1 MEAQKRYAAI
11 DIGSNAIR
19 LLVAQVMPNT
29 CSPMIKKLSVIRVP
43 IRLGEDVFEDGIIS
57 EQKSV
62 ALMEAIQ
69 GFHHLLNAYEVEAVM
84 ACATSAMRE
93 AKNGDQIT
101 ERIEKSTGIKI
112 EIISGAKEAEII
124 FSAGIA
130 GFEDVESTYFYID
143 VGGGSTELTIF
154 SKGRKISSKSFPIGT
169 VRQLKGKVKEVD
181 WRELKEWLK
190 DNLTDIKIDIAIGS
204 GGNINKLLKLI
215 PEKRKKDKYLSFEEL
230 KSIYG
235 DLSILTE
242 EERMVEYGLNQDRAD
257 VIVPAAKVFLT
268 LMHWANI
275 DEIAVP
281 KFGLADGLVR
291 KLAEENY

>member
-19 LLVAQVMPNT
+19 LLVARVIPQTKPPV
-29 CSPMIKKLSVIRVP
+29 IKKLSVIRVP
-43 IRLGEDVFEDGIIS
+43 IRLGEDVFEDGFIS
-57 EQKSV
+57 EQKSL
-62 ALMEAIQ
+62 ALVEAIQ

-93 AKNGDQIT
+93 ATNGDQIV

-124 FSAGIA
+124 FSAGVEA
-130 GFEDVESTYFYID
+130 FEDVDSTYFYID

-154 SKGRKISSKSFPIGT
+154 SKGRKTSSKSFPIGT
-169 VRQLKGKVKEVD
+169 VRQLKGKVKESD
-181 WRELKEWLK
+181 WKEVKKWLK
-190 DNLTDIKIDIAIGS
+190 DNLTDVQIDVAVGS
-204 GGNINKLLKLI
+204 GGNINKLLKLV
-215 PEKRKKDKYLSFEEL
+215 PDKRKKEKYLSYEEL

-242 EERMVEYGLNQDRAD
+242 EERIHEYGLNQDRAD

-291 KLAEENY
+291 KLAEEND

>member
-1 MEAQKRYAAI
+1 
-11 DIGSNAIR
+11 
-19 LLVAQVMPNT
+19 
-29 CSPMIKKLSVIRVP
+29 
-43 IRLGEDVFEDGIIS
+43 
-57 EQKSV
+57 
-62 ALMEAIQ
+62 
-69 GFHHLLNAYEVEAVM
+69 M